1 MTAQSHISHFMRN
14 FLFQWNLFTSHSNRI
29 ETKKELLPKHKNG
42 TSAVLRVN
50 MILQITYRE
59 ATKTRKIVI
68 ASLLIV
74 QRKELYLYQI
84 NMLYQT
90 NLMLQLR
97 GIKII
102 YRNF

>member
-1 MTAQSHISHFMRN
+1 
-14 FLFQWNLFTSHSNRI
+14 
-29 ETKKELLPKHKNG
+29 
-42 TSAVLRVN
+42 

-90 NLMLQLR
+90 NLVLQLR